1 MTRRPPRST
10 RTDTLFPYTTL
21 VRSVVAL
28 RHELRH
34 GRATLRKPVVAR
46 DEEVQR
52 VDLILV
58 ELRRQRLAMLRNA
71 GQAHHQYRAVLHPFP
86 EIVLQL
92 GFAGNPHSPFWAY
105 VRLTTREGVRLHP
118 PRATAAQAT

>member
-34 GRATLRKPVVAR
+34 GRATLRQPVVAR
-46 DEEVQR
+46 AEEVQR

-58 ELRRQRLAMLRNA
+58 KLRRQRLAMLRNA
-71 GQAHHQYRAVLHPFP
+71 GQAHHKYQAVIHQFP
-86 EIVLQL
+86 EIVLQS
-92 GFAGNPHSPFWAY
+92 GFAGHPHSPFRGYEIGRAH
-105 VRLTTREGVRLHP
+105 VRTPVTKANIESF
-118 PRATAAQAT
+118 